1 MSLGALF
8 TRHVDHAEHTANV
21 SYGHG
26 FVIAWLIGLCLIA
39 TKNMLNSRIKKR
51 LGYNLHP
58 PGYIYLIPWAFILLV
73 FCYYRTPDSLNGISK
88 RLGRITYAIIPLS
101 VILSL
106 RPSPLPS
113 TYYIP
118 LLEFHKWVSRTA
130 VLLGATHG
138 VTYLI
143 YLIQAGKGAKIA
155 KWQNLLGIFML
166 VAFLVMF
173 FTSLR
178 PFRTRFYS
186 IFYRIHYL
194 MAWFSV
200 VAGIFHAR
208 PGVAFLAG
216 WTIFTLISAI
226 VYRLIISKT
235 ISTSEVEYLSPTL
248 LYITLPRST
257 IGDFTVG
264 SHIRLS
270 NRLFNPLTWIS
281 SSHPYSIASLPS
293 DGHLKLLIRKTRF
306 DILANNKYS
315 LSGPYKSPLE
325 GELVKAKKLL
335 FYAGGSGLSV
345 AAPMVRFIE
354 LRKSAVVK
362 LIWVTRDVRDL
373 AALDRLNV
381 DHSLVDVYITGAKN
395 NSYESDAPRSPT
407 TNAGEDY
414 SAIDGAEGMDEDAIE
429 FDNLQPGDHLGSMS
443 RAEDGD
449 SDEEDLIVSDNRHSG
464 SRGSTALDDQYKIPD
479 GLLITYGRPN
489 IQKAAG
495 DFFDLTDHGSLT
507 AFVMACGPRKLVDDV
522 QTWANQKRYQFYG
535 EKFAL

>member
-1 MSLGALF
+1 MSLAALT
-8 TRHVDHAEHTANV
+8 TRHADHAQHTANV
-21 SYGHG
+21 SYGYG
-26 FVIAWLIGLCLIA
+26 FVIAWLIGLGLLA
-39 TKNMLNSRIKKR
+39 TKGMLNSRIKKK

-58 PGYIYLIPWAFILLV
+58 PGYIYMILWAFILLI

-113 TYYIP
+113 TYYIS

-143 YLIQAGKGAKIA
+143 YLVQAGKGAKIA

-186 IFYRIHYL
+186 SFYRIHYVL
-194 MAWFSV
+194 AWFSV

-208 PGVAFLAG
+208 PGVVFLAG
-216 WTIFTLISAI
+216 WTIFTLFSAI
-226 VYRLIISKT
+226 VYRLIISKSIA
-235 ISTSEVEYLSPTL
+235 ISDVEYLSPTL

-257 IGDFTVG
+257 IGDFTIG
-264 SHIRLS
+264 SHIRISGTL
-270 NRLFNPLTWIS
+270 LNPLTWIS

-306 DILANNKYS
+306 DILANAKYS
-315 LSGPYKSPLE
+315 MSGPYNSPME
-325 GELVKAKKLL
+325 SELIKAKKLL

-354 LRKSAVVK
+354 LRKKATVK
-362 LIWVTRDVRDL
+362 LIWVTRDIRDL

-381 DHSLVDVYITGAKN
+381 DHSLVDVYITGNQN
-395 NSYESDAPRSPT
+395 NSYESDAPGAPSSS
-407 TNAGEDY
+407 AGEDY
-414 SAIDGAEGMDEDAIE
+414 RAIEGGETLDEEAIE
-429 FDNLQPGDHLGSMS
+429 FDNLQPGDHLGSFP
-443 RAEDGD
+443 RQENEE
-449 SDEEDLIVSDNRHSG
+449 SDEEDLIVSEDRQVGPSE
-464 SRGSTALDDQYKIPD
+464 SATLEDQYRVPD
-479 GLLITYGRPN
+479 GLLVTYGRPN

-495 DFFDLTDHGSLT
+495 EFFDLNDHGSLT

-522 QTWANQKRYQFYG
+522 HAWAYQKRYQFYG